1 MLAEC
6 IEEGR
11 LLATLKQEETLDD
24 FMAVRTAEI
33 GLVKDLQAVSS
44 PFANSKRP

>member
-1 MLAEC
+1 MLAERV
-6 IEEGR
+6 EGGR
-11 LLATLKQEETLDD
+11 LLATLTQEETLDG